1 VTNLGTRTIGETILL
16 RARTHLRLESLRW
29 PEGSVQSKELDDG
42 AEFLYDFLLSLSRP
56 RPAEVELPSPSA
68 KSTFNAGP
76 TTSLGTIATGQMI
89 LLRARTHLRLES
101 LRWPEGSV
109 QAKELDDAAEF
120 LYEFLL
126 SLSPRLQTGLA
137 ASC

>member
-1 VTNLGTRTIGETILL
+1 VTTLGPRTIGETILL

-42 AEFLYDFLLSLSRP
+42 AEFLYDFLMSMTSP
-56 RPAEVELPSPSA
+56 QPSEVELPGPYPKSA
-68 KSTFNAGP
+68 FPAGAA
-76 TTSLGTIATGQMI
+76 SLRSIAAGQMI

-101 LRWPEGSV
+101 LRCPEGSV
-109 QAKELDDAAEF
+109 QAKELDDAADF

-126 SLSPRLQTGLA
+126 NLSPRPRTEPA

>member
-42 AEFLYDFLLSLSRP
+42 AEFLYDFLLSMSRP
-56 RPAEVELPSPSA
+56 QPAKVELPSPYP
-68 KSTFNAGP
+68 KTTCPAGQA
-76 TTSLGTIATGQMI
+76 TNLGTIATGQMI

-126 SLSPRLQTGLA
+126 SLSPRPRTDPT